1 MPADNFA
8 PGLLGIVTS
17 LTRPPGCPRWQCA
30 RWLCA
35 ARFFPDP
42 PGIVTAAFVGAAH
55 QSPPC
60 QRGVVWRSQTGG
72 IPRVAG
78 FHIGLY
84 FEEVP
89 AVESLSH
96 GFAVPAPFGKGA
108 LRAVP
113 ADNSARWLSAIRYCP
128 SNARYRR
135 PAKAPLAI
143 VGVVWR
149 SQTGGIKG
157 WQISTWVCSFEKA
170 PTVNPSVTASPCQLP
185 LAREPLECS
194 LVWELFPRTHFHQG
208 GFFHG
213 NVCR

>member
-1 MPADNFA
+1 MPADN
-8 PGLLGIVTS
+8 S
-17 LTRPPGCPRWQCA
+17 A
-30 RWLCA
+30 RWLSAIRYCPSN
-35 ARFFPDP
+35 ARYRRPAKAP
-42 PGIVTAAFVGAAH
+42 LAIV
-55 QSPPC
+55 
-60 QRGVVWRSQTGG
+60 GVVWRSQTGG
-72 IPRVAG
+72 IPRAAG

-96 GFAVPAPFGKGA
+96 GFAVPAPFHKGA

-149 SQTGGIKG
+149 SQTGGIPRVAGFQIGLYFEEVPAVESLSHGFAVPAPFHKG
-157 WQISTWVCSFEKA
+157 AFGVLPGMGAFSL
-170 PTVNPSVTASPCQLP
+170 NPLSP
-185 LAREPLECS
+185 RRI
-194 LVWELFPRTHFHQG
+194 FPWK
-208 GFFHG
+208 
-213 NVCR
+213 CL